1 MAQSWRHTRD
11 VLGGDER
18 TRTADPLLAKQV
30 LYQLSYVPLLTCDDR
45 NSLRRTAVA
54 EPLTRPPPPPSEK
67 EPSFRSWGQRRGRQR
82 END

>member
-1 MAQSWRHTRD
+1 MSRITRNTT
-11 VLGGDER
+11 LIGGDER

-30 LYQLSYVPLLTCDDR
+30 LYQLSYVPLLTCGDG

-67 EPSFRSWGQRRGRQR
+67 EYRVWSRPPRSGV
-82 END
+82 